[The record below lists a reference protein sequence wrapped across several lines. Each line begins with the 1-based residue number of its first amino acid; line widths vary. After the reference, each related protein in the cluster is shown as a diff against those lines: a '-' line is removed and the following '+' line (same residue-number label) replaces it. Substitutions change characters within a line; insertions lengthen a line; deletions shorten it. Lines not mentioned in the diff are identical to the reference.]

1 MHYKI
6 TGRGKTIVLLHG
18 FLEDHTIWQE
28 VAESLSKTFQL
39 ILIDLPG
46 HGKSPV
52 LSGIHSMELM
62 AGEVCRVLQSE
73 KIEKAALVGHSL
85 GGYVAL
91 ACIEKYPE
99 LFDGICLVNSTPEAD
114 SPERIQNRN
123 RAVQAV
129 RQNKNL
135 FIRMAIP
142 NLFNQVRLEAYKPD
156 VEKLVSA
163 ACQMSEEAIIASV
176 EGMKIRQNRM
186 QALTEFEGEKLWVI
200 GKRDDVLDAKSLKK
214 LAKQHEIPFVEFPD
228 GHMGMIEN
236 AGELTSII
244 NLFLAKPPF

>member
-1 MHYKI
+1 MHYKTI
-6 TGRGKTIVLLHG
+6 GKGKNIVLLHG

-28 VAESLSKTFQL
+28 VAEGLSNIFQL

-52 LSGIHSMELM
+52 LSSIHSMELM
-62 AGEVCRVLQSE
+62 ADEVCRVLRAE

-114 SPERIQNRN
+114 SPERIQNRD
-123 RAVQAV
+123 RAVQAIH
-129 RQNKNL
+129 QNKNL

-142 NLFNQVRLEAYKPD
+142 NLFNQVRLEAYKPV

-163 ACQMSEEAIIASV
+163 ACQMSEDAIIASV
-176 EGMKIRQNRM
+176 EGMKIRQDRL
-186 QALTEFEGEKLWVI
+186 QTLAEFKGKKMWVI
-200 GKRDDVLDAKSLKK
+200 GKRDDVLDAKNLKK
-214 LAKQHEIPFVEFPD
+214 LAKQHEISFVEFPD
-228 GHMGMIEN
+228 GHMSMTEN
-236 AGELTSII
+236 TDELTSVIEV
-244 NLFLAKPPF
+244 FLG

>member
-6 TGRGKTIVLLHG
+6 TGKGKTIVLLHG

-28 VAESLSKTFQL
+28 VAESLSKSFQL

-62 AGEVCRVLQSE
+62 AGEVCRVLQTE
-73 KIEKAALVGHSL
+73 KIEKATLVGHSL

-91 ACIEKYPE
+91 ACAEKYPN
-99 LFDGICLVNSTPEAD
+99 LFGGLCLVNSTPEAD
-114 SPERIQNRN
+114 SLERILNRE
-123 RAVQAV
+123 RAIQAV
-129 RQNKNL
+129 RQNKGL

-142 NLFNQVRLEAYKPD
+142 NLFNQVRLDAYKPD

-163 ACQMSEEAIIASV
+163 ACQMSEEAIIATV
-176 EGMKIRQNRM
+176 EGMKTRKDRSQT
-186 QALTEFEGEKLWVI
+186 LKEFKGKKMWII

-228 GHMGMIEN
+228 GHMAMIEN
-236 AGELTSII
+236 TDELISVIEV
-244 NLFLAKPPF
+244 FLG